1 MNKKVIKAL
10 ALLCMV
16 AAVVMMVIPVNA
28 TSSQQMSSLISNADT
43 VDKPTGASNT
53 ATNVVATVISSIR
66 IIGVCFAVVMLLT
79 VAMKYMSAAPG
90 DRADIKKHAVVYIV
104 GAVVLFGASGILTI
118 IKNFATN
125 ILRRL

>member
-16 AAVVMMVIPVNA
+16 AAIVMMVIPVNA
-28 TSSQQMSSLISNADT
+28 TYSEQMSSLISTADN

-90 DRADIKKHAVVYIV
+90 DKADIKKSAVAYVV
-104 GAVVLFGASGILTI
+104 GAIVLFAVTGILTI
-118 IKNFATN
+118 IEQFAVV
-125 ILRRL
+125 IK

>member
-28 TSSQQMSSLISNADT
+28 TYSQQMSSLISNADT

-79 VAMKYMSAAPG
+79 VAMKYMSSAPG
-90 DRADIKKHAVVYIV
+90 DKADIKKSAVAYVV
-104 GAVVLFGASGILTI
+104 GAIVLFAVTGILTI
-118 IKNFATN
+118 IEQFAVV
-125 ILRRL
+125 IK

>member
-10 ALLCMV
+10 ALLCIV

-28 TSSQQMSSLISNADT
+28 TYSQQMSSLISNADT

-53 ATNVVATVISSIR
+53 AMNVVATVISSVR

-79 VAMKYMSAAPG
+79 VAMKYMSSAPG
-90 DRADIKKHAVVYIV
+90 DKADIKKSAVAYVV
-104 GAVVLFGASGILTI
+104 GAIVLFAVTGILTI
-118 IKNFATN
+118 IEQFAVV
-125 ILRRL
+125 IK

>member
-10 ALLCMV
+10 ALLCIV

-28 TSSQQMSSLISNADT
+28 TYSQQMSSLISNADT

-90 DRADIKKHAVVYIV
+90 DKADIKKSAVAYVV
-104 GAVVLFGASGILTI
+104 GAIVLFAVTGILTI
-118 IKNFATN
+118 IEQFAVV
-125 ILRRL
+125 IK

>member
-16 AAVVMMVIPVNA
+16 AAVVMMVVPVNA
-28 TSSQQMSSLISNADT
+28 TYSQQMSSLISNSET
-43 VDKPTGASNT
+43 DKPTGASNT

-79 VAMKYMSAAPG
+79 VAMKYMSSAPG
-90 DRADIKKHAVVYIV
+90 DKADIKKSAVAYVV
-104 GAVVLFGASGILTI
+104 GAIVLFAVTGILTI
-118 IKNFATN
+118 IEQFAVV
-125 ILRRL
+125 IK

>member
-28 TSSQQMSSLISNADT
+28 SYSEQMSSLISNADT

-90 DRADIKKHAVVYIV
+90 EKADIKKSAMIYVV
-104 GAVVLFGASGILTI
+104 GAVVLFAVVGILGIVEQFAVI
-118 IKNFATN
+118 IK
-125 ILRRL
+125 

>member
-28 TSSQQMSSLISNADT
+28 TYSQQMSSLISNADT

-90 DRADIKKHAVVYIV
+90 DKADIKKSAVAYVV
-104 GAVVLFGASGILTI
+104 GAIVLFAVTGILTI
-118 IKNFATN
+118 IEQFAVV
-125 ILRRL
+125 IK

>member
-28 TSSQQMSSLISNADT
+28 TYSQQMSSLISTADT

-90 DRADIKKHAVVYIV
+90 DKADIKKSAVAYVV
-104 GAVVLFGASGILTI
+104 GAIVLFAVTGILTI
-118 IKNFATN
+118 IEQFAVV
-125 ILRRL
+125 IK

>member
-28 TSSQQMSSLISNADT
+28 TYSQQMSSLISTADT

-79 VAMKYMSAAPG
+79 VAMKYMSSAPG
-90 DRADIKKHAVVYIV
+90 DKADIKKSAVAYVVGAIVLFAVTGILSIIEQFAVV
-104 GAVVLFGASGILTI
+104 
-118 IKNFATN
+118 IK
-125 ILRRL
+125 